1 MKRIIW
7 SVNAVKAS
15 RWVSEQCASTLR
27 RLLATS
33 LLLTL
38 SGMSG
43 AAVAAELTIAVSR
56 SPLSLLFFVAE
67 SRGYFAAEGVQVT
80 LKEAIG
86 GPRAMRMLADGKA
99 DLATSSDSVVMFNS
113 FERNDFAVIATFAT
127 NKKDVNFIAG
137 KALGDA
143 HPKQLVGKRIGMV
156 VASASHYFTDSWL
169 IFHGV
174 DPQLTRPVS
183 LQPETMATALA
194 KGEVDAVAI
203 WDPYSFNIL
212 KTVPGT
218 KLLPNPGIYNL
229 SFNLI
234 ADRKLLGT
242 RDDELASVL
251 RALLRAEHDVQTE
264 PGKAQAILRER
275 LKLDQDFIDWMW
287 PNINYRVSLMPSLL
301 TTLESEA
308 RWARQEG
315 HVTASRSP
323 NYLNF
328 IYREP
333 LRKARPDRIGIG
345 R

>member
-1 MKRIIW
+1 MKRMIW
-7 SVNAVKAS
+7 SVNAGKAC

-99 DLATSSDSVVMFNS
+99 DLATSSDTVVMFNS
-113 FERNDFAVIATFAT
+113 FERNDFAVIATFGT
-127 NKKDVNFIAG
+127 NNKDVNFIAG

-156 VASASHYFTDSWL
+156 VASASHYFADSWL

-174 DPQLTRPVS
+174 DPKLTRPVS

-251 RALLRAEHDVQTE
+251 RALLRAEHDVQAE

-328 IYREP
+328 IYSEP